1 MGRLDSSKT
10 RVAPVFD
17 RLCHCDPMGTV
28 WLDRLIRLGSRASE
42 VDLLS
47 PVGELVPGHPRSWG
61 EDERPLSP
69 PLGLLE
75 WLVQNISAEA
85 VAKSGTS
92 EETVQKR
99 LALARSD
106 PDVLQDALTWLRAGK
121 RGKKWFVLEGPSSPD
136 AYLETDSIVVVVEG
150 KRTEPTTTS
159 HTTFMPKRSQ
169 LIRHMDAA
177 WEVADGRRVLGLLL
191 VEGESPDP
199 MLVPERWSS
208 ASDEQLHPALLV
220 PSLPHRTVEER
231 DAIAGGVL
239 GAATW
244 QRICKEFSIDWPP
257 VEDPSEFTDG

>member
-1 MGRLDSSKT
+1 MVTAPT
-10 RVAPVFD
+10 R
-17 RLCHCDPMGTV
+17 RTV
-28 WLDRLIRLGSRASE
+28 VRNMTEHGLLDRLIRLGSRASK
-42 VDLLS
+42 VDLPS

-106 PDVLQDALTWLRAGK
+106 PDVLQDALTRLRAGK
-121 RGKKWFVLEGPSSPD
+121 RGKKWFVFEGPSSPD

-169 LIRHMDAA
+169 LIRHIDAA
-177 WEVADGRRVLGLLL
+177 WEVADGRTSITLHGMNIPFDNTYAQLPERFFAKQ
-191 VEGESPDP
+191 EPAR
-199 MLVPERWSS
+199 VPEY
-208 ASDEQLHPALLV
+208 
-220 PSLPHRTVEER
+220 
-231 DAIAGGVL
+231 L
-239 GAATW
+239 GS
-244 QRICKEFSIDWPP
+244 KF
-257 VEDPSEFTDG
+257 